1 MNLFALIGGLI
12 SAMLGA
18 VAWGLLTWAT
28 QWEIGYLAWAIGGI
42 VGFGVARLGGRGPT
56 MAVMAALLAALSIF
70 GGKMLAIRIMAGKE
84 LEAQQDAGELRE
96 AYEELRSDAE
106 DFTKLASDN
115 EHEHREFMTTH
126 GYTKARKAQAVR
138 EDELV
143 RFREETVP
151 SLKRFAQENPDFET
165 WRQEHSNLLAR
176 VLNNPRLLAN
186 GVFAD
191 LGIIDGLFM
200 LFGIGTA
207 FRVVAAAGNT
217 AARRAMSPGPS
228 AKEPQE
234 RLDA

>member
-1 MNLFALIGGLI
+1 MNPFALIGGLI

-70 GGKMLAIRIMAGKE
+70 GGKMLAIRIMAGKG
-84 LEAQQDAGELRE
+84 LEAQQNAEELRE
-96 AYEELRSDAE
+96 AYEELKSDAE
-106 DFTKLASDN
+106 DFTKLASDD
-115 EHEHREFMTTH
+115 EHREFMTTH
-126 GYTKARKAQAVR
+126 GYTKARNAQAVR

-143 RFREETVP
+143 LFREETVP
-151 SLKRFAQENPDFET
+151 SLKHFAQENPDFET
-165 WRQEHSNLLAR
+165 WRQEHFNLLAR
-176 VLNNPRLLAN
+176 VLNNPEFLAQ
-186 GVFAD
+186 GAFAN

-217 AARRAMSPGPS
+217 AARRAMSPGPP
-228 AKEPQE
+228 AGQPET